1 MTEEEA
7 KIIENFKKFI
17 KFKED
22 ENDYLYESE
31 EFYKD
36 DIEQNELL
44 LKMLRAVLNIIQ
56 KLQEENKNY
65 KRMLAEI
72 HAQSLNNS
80 ISKKKKHEEQLEA
93 LNKGW
98 EIELEKKDK
107 IIDLMAFLIA
117 NKIGTRT
124 VICENMNCDKA
135 DIEDCKMCAIQYF
148 KNKAIQEE
156 N

>member
-44 LKMLRAVLNIIQ
+44 LKMLYAVLNIIQ
-56 KLQEENKNY
+56 KLQEEN
-65 KRMLAEI
+65 
-72 HAQSLNNS
+72 LNA
-80 ISKKKKHEEQLEA
+80 KKEA
-93 LNKGW
+93 
-98 EIELEKKDK
+98 EKKDM
-107 IIDLMAFLIA
+107 IINEMAEELITQFSHYEPCYLEFEM
-117 NKIGTRT
+117 K
-124 VICENMNCDKA
+124 CKKYKNCK
-135 DIEDCKMCAIQYF
+135 DCIIQYF
-148 KNKAIQEE
+148 KNKAE
-156 N
+156 